1 MTSAIPLRSVPLQTS
16 PRRSLGQRL
25 ALILLPI
32 ALIPMLILGGAVYFR
47 SRALLKT
54 QAASQLTTTAQAKLR
69 PLLDRTDTLELR
81 MELGAQDLAL
91 RQATETLLRRPPSS
105 SDYLQAL
112 ESAKIALAGLE
123 VSETQRQFTQVLL
136 ARASDGVVL
145 ASTEPAWEGVSLP
158 SVAQGLL
165 PSDSTVTLPL
175 FGDPIFGPGE
185 LALVTSATVRGVE
198 DTSRSMYLLGI
209 NTDLQVGALMREM
222 LSVWSLRGFSI
233 VERGKTFIALEP
245 DIILTLSNASML
257 PTATT
262 GVNHPVFVSA
272 AARPSGT
279 LEYTNPEGV
288 PMLAA
293 YEWLPDWKM
302 GVVVELPQGEV
313 LTDLNQLAPFT
324 AVLIVA
330 AALLTMVAVAFTS
343 NRVIRPVTRLVEFAD
358 RISRGDWRFR
368 LTENRDDEVGA
379 LSAAFNRM
387 AGELSDLYGSLE
399 QKVEDRTRQVRTAAE
414 VARAITSTPSLEE
427 LLSRAVEL
435 IRDRFGYD
443 HVSLFL
449 LDEERRFAVLRES
462 TGEVGALLKARGHR
476 LEVGS
481 QSMIG
486 WVTANNRPRLATDVG
501 QDPLHMVNELL
512 PETRS
517 EAALPLQ
524 VTGRVLGALDVQSK
538 KRDAFTPEDL
548 EILQTLADQLS
559 TALLNARLADRSVRA
574 ADRARLISQITIELT
589 GKQDLAEVLQH
600 TAQSLHKALGGPE
613 IVVRIATADGRGNGP
628 ASR

>member
-1 MTSAIPLRSVPLQTS
+1 METARTAI
-16 PRRSLGQRL
+16 
-25 ALILLPI
+25 
-32 ALIPMLILGGAVYFR
+32 
-47 SRALLKT
+47 
-54 QAASQLTTTAQAKLR
+54 AA
-69 PLLDRTDTLELR
+69 
-81 MELGAQDLAL
+81 
-91 RQATETLLRRPPSS
+91 
-105 SDYLQAL
+105 
-112 ESAKIALAGLE
+112 LE

-145 ASTEPAWEGVSLP
+145 ASTESTWVGLPLP

-175 FGDPIFGPGE
+175 FDDPILGPGE
-185 LALVTSATVRGVE
+185 LALVTSATVRGVQ
-198 DTSRSMYLLGI
+198 DTSRSVYLLGI

-262 GVNHPVFVSA
+262 GVHHAVFVSA

-302 GVVVELPQGEV
+302 GVVVELPQSEV

-324 AVLIVA
+324 AALIVA

-414 VARAITSTPSLEE
+414 VARAITSTPSLED

-449 LDEERRFAVLRES
+449 LDEERRYAVLRES

-512 PETRS
+512 PDTRS

-524 VTGRVLGALDVQSK
+524 VTGRVLGALDVQSV

-559 TALLNARLADRSVRA
+559 AALLNARLADRSARA

-589 GKQDLAEVLQH
+589 GKQDLSEVLQH
-600 TAQSLHKALGGPE
+600 TAQSLHRALGAPE
-613 IVVRIATADGRGNGP
+613 IVVRIARADGRGNGP
-628 ASR
+628 AGP